1 MDASVSAEPALRDE
15 PRQTVLLP
23 LDRIDLGDRLRT
35 VSEGAVTHIAESIR
49 RHGLQNPI
57 QVRSLNEDRY
67 LLVAGAHRCQAM
79 RSLGQTTIEAFV
91 LDALTAD
98 ELDLLEI
105 DENLMRSELNALD
118 RGRFLARRKH
128 IHERLYPRSRP
139 GGDRKSAEYKTAP
152 GPKGFVAETARFT
165 PFSPWTI
172 RRALKIGQNITP
184 ELQDELAHSALAH
197 REGDLYKIARM
208 EEEEQRRVLDALREA
223 DEEPRSLAALL
234 RPDPD
239 DNASDDEDPTS
250 SPDGN
255 ADEGEDHT
263 PGADGNAEAGKTPL
277 ARFQTLWI
285 QATEDERQEIMAW
298 LELMKAQEN
307 GDQPT
312 DS

>member
-1 MDASVSAEPALRDE
+1 MDASAVAQQALREE

-23 LDRIDLGDRLRT
+23 LDNIDFGDRLRT

-57 QVRSLNEDRY
+57 QVRGLSEDRY

-79 RSLGQTTIEAFV
+79 RSLGQNTIEAFV
-91 LDALTAD
+91 LDTLTAD

-105 DENLMRSELNALD
+105 DENLMRSELNPLD

-128 IHERLYPRSRP
+128 IHERLYPQTRA
-139 GGDRKSAEYKTAP
+139 GGDRKSAEYKAGR

-165 PFSPWTI
+165 PFSTWTI
-172 RRALKIGQNITP
+172 RRALKIGENIIP

-208 EEEEQRRVLDALREA
+208 QEDEQRNVLDALREA

-239 DNASDDEDPTS
+239 DDDNGAEPAAG
-250 SPDGN
+250 P
-255 ADEGEDHT
+255 E
-263 PGADGNAEAGKTPL
+263 PGAAAENTPL
-277 ARFQTLWI
+277 RRFQTLWLE
-285 QATEDERQEIMAW
+285 ASEEERNAILGW
-298 LELMKAQEN
+298 IELMKSQ
-307 GDQPT
+307 DQAEQDPT
-312 DS
+312 P

>member
-1 MDASVSAEPALRDE
+1 MDASVAAHLVLRDE

-23 LDRIDLGDRLRT
+23 LDSIDFGDRLRT

-57 QVRSLNEDRY
+57 QVRGLSEERY

-79 RSLGQTTIEAFV
+79 RLLGQSTIEAFV
-91 LDALTAD
+91 LDTLTAD

-105 DENLMRSELNALD
+105 DENLMRSELNPLD

-128 IHERLYPRSRP
+128 IHERLYPQTRA
-139 GGDRKSAEYKTAP
+139 GGDRKSAEYKAGR

-172 RRALKIGQNITP
+172 RRALKIGENILP

-208 EEEEQRRVLDALREA
+208 EEDEQRRVLETLREA

-239 DNASDDEDPTS
+239 GDDDGSEPAANPE
-250 SPDGN
+250 PDDAN
-255 ADEGEDHT
+255 ER
-263 PGADGNAEAGKTPL
+263 TPL
-277 ARFQTLWI
+277 ERFQTLWLE
-285 QATEDERQEIMAW
+285 ASEEERHAILGW
-298 LELMKAQEN
+298 IELMKSQDEPQQTPA
-307 GDQPT
+307 
-312 DS
+312 S